1 MKKIKRKDYTFAEV
15 VKIGTEYHK
24 DTNFCSVVA
33 VCLGARVSF
42 GKAHNWM
49 RQHGRVNR
57 RGAYD
62 SQYHAVMKK
71 LGCNLE
77 RVDCVGLP
85 STVGAT
91 ARVLNRG
98 TYLVQ
103 IRRHV
108 LIIRDGDVMDWTGNK
123 SRHRVRSIHRIT
135 IENKA

>member
-24 DTNFCSVVA
+24 DTNFCTVVA
-33 VCLGARVSF
+33 VCLGARESF
-42 GKAHNWM
+42 GKAPNWM

-77 RVDCVGLP
+77 KVDCVGLP
-85 STVGAT
+85 ATVGAT

-103 IRRHV
+103 IRHHV
-108 LIIRDGDVMDWTGNK
+108 LIIRDGDVLDWTGNK
-123 SRHRVRSIHRIT
+123 SRHRVKSIHKIT
-135 IENKA
+135 INQ